1 MIRLLAID
9 LDGTLLDSRGQVPP
23 ANLAALRAAAAQ
35 GVRIVIATGRSFPFA
50 LPVVQD
56 LPEPLTLIVH
66 NGAIARTRAGETL
79 VRRLLPLDVARGIL
93 AATEPWRPSTTL
105 IFDRP
110 NAGQTVYDRMDW
122 SHPNRSGFRKRN
134 SDLIMAVATL
144 EEALVEDPVQV
155 AFNGEVGLMR
165 EVLAHLA
172 QLDAARSLSIS
183 LTEYPRRDFS
193 LIDVCA
199 AGTTKGTTL
208 ARIAKHLDIARDDVM
223 AVGDNHNDRD
233 MLTWAGTGVVMGN
246 AEPELL
252 DMGFHQTAVNDEAGL
267 ARAIERFVLLD
278 PDGSTDGSADR
289 STGRSTDRS
298 PDRSQ
303 I

>member
-1 MIRLLAID
+1 MIRLLSID
-9 LDGTLLDSRGQVPP
+9 LDGTLLDSHGHVPP
-23 ANLAALRAAAAQ
+23 ANLAALARAVER

-50 LPVVQD
+50 LPVVEA

-79 VRRLLPLDVARGIL
+79 LRRLLPVDVARDVL

-110 NAGQTVYDRMDW
+110 AAGQCVYDRMDW
-122 SHPNRSGFRKRN
+122 SHPNRAGFRQRN
-134 SDLIMAVATL
+134 RELISAVATL

-165 EVLAHLA
+165 EILAHLA
-172 QLDAARSLSIS
+172 TVEVAASLSIS
-183 LTEYPRRDFS
+183 LTEYPRRNFS

-199 AGTTKGTTL
+199 ARTTKGRTL
-208 ARIAKHLDIARDDVM
+208 ARLARQLAIAREEVM

-233 MLTWAGTGVVMGN
+233 MLDWAGTGVVMGN
-246 AEPELL
+246 AEPELR
-252 DMGFHQTAVNDEAGL
+252 DMGFHQTLTNDDAGL
-267 ARAIERFVLLD
+267 ARAIERFVL
-278 PDGSTDGSADR
+278 T
-289 STGRSTDRS
+289 
-298 PDRSQ
+298 
-303 I
+303 